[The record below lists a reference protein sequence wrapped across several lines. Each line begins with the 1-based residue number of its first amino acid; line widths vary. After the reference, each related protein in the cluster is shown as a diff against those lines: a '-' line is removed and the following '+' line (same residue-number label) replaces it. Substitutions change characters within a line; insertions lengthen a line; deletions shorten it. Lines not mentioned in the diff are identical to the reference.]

1 MTVESSLFQKPLDV
15 EICSDDRIFCARR
28 KKNTEQ
34 LTDRPATEILYRKNC
49 FFMNLKTQNTGRR
62 QIVTGWLQIAAGLLI
77 FALGVHLTIY
87 ANIGLAPW
95 DCLGMG
101 IAKHTPFNYGIS
113 MTIMAVS
120 ILLLDMLLKERIG
133 FGTVIDALLTG
144 NFVQMFN
151 NLNPFPENHS
161 LLRGICIMPVGFVF
175 MALGMWVYMRAEQCC
190 GPRDAL
196 LVALGK
202 RAPRIPIGIVE
213 ILLWA
218 VVLLCGWL
226 LGGPVGI
233 GTLISTF
240 GAGLVM
246 QLVYHLI
253 HFEPR
258 SLHHKDLLKTVRIL
272 RQPPAGQKENTI

>member
-1 MTVESSLFQKPLDV
+1 MRIQAASA
-15 EICSDDRIFCARR
+15 DRRH
-28 KKNTEQ
+28 
-34 LTDRPATEILYRKNC
+34 IL
-49 FFMNLKTQNTGRR
+49 
-62 QIVTGWLQIAAGLLI
+62 TGWIRIVFGLLI
-77 FALGVHLTIY
+77 FAFGVHLTIY

-101 IAKHTPFNYGIS
+101 IAKHTPLNYGLS
-113 MTIMAVS
+113 MTVIAVTVLIID
-120 ILLLDMLLKERIG
+120 ILMKERIG

-151 NLNPFPENHS
+151 TLNPFPENHNMW
-161 LLRGICIMPVGFVF
+161 LGIAVMLGGFVF
-175 MALGMWVYMRAEQCC
+175 MALGMWVYMLAEQCC

-202 RAPRIPIGIVE
+202 RLPKIPIGIVE

-218 VVLLCGWL
+218 VVLLFGWL
-226 LGGPVGI
+226 LGGSVGI

-246 QLVYHLI
+246 QLVYWLI

-258 SLHHKDLLKTVRIL
+258 KLKHRSLIETAGIL
-272 RQPPAGQKENTI
+272 AGKKN